1 MSIIYVNNIF
11 FSTEKTSNENY
22 NTNEYYIQLAFS
34 NDTSIY
40 IKYSQDYSIKNCFN
54 YNINIKP
61 LFINNSNCILQNNMI
76 YKYNLPHNI
85 FYIHNH
91 NKIIKNIISSSY
103 NTIHLLL
110 NNNINYKPITLFYW
124 IYKTNIDKVIGLEY
138 FFFKLNKICKN
149 YLHYKIV
156 KSYLHNLNNNIFTE
170 DILGIIYKHIL
181 L

>member
-1 MSIIYVNNIF
+1 MIYVNNIF
-11 FSTEKTSNENY
+11 FSTKTPSNKNY
-22 NTNEYYIQLAFS
+22 GIDKYYIQIAFS
-34 NDTSIY
+34 NETSIY
-40 IKYSQDYSIKNCFN
+40 IKYSHDYSTELYSN
-54 YNINIKP
+54 YNINIKS
-61 LFINNSNCILQNNMI
+61 LFINNPNCILQNDMI

-91 NKIIKNIISSSY
+91 NKIITNIISSPY
-103 NTIHLLL
+103 NTIHVLL
-110 NNNINYKPITLFYW
+110 NNNINYKPISLFYW